1 MKHVNGPCRALDKW
15 WSVLACLSCLS
26 FLCASRLSAS
36 DMPSVDFGGF
46 FFGDLYHVPSH
57 HTVVGDGASGLVL
70 RRLLVSADAKF
81 SDQWS
86 GKAKLEAYHEGAF
99 ENYEMTHRVLDLGL
113 TKKLGAHQ
121 LSGGLIP
128 TITYDVMEAFW
139 GKRYLVR
146 TAPDIQGIAARDVGL
161 KAMGPLPVADGLSYR
176 IMHGFKETWEADKNP
191 FNKTMGAVTWRG
203 PTGFLIDAYMDY
215 ESRPGPYDR
224 STWQF
229 LVGKKTAQYT
239 LGFEYTNQDRGED
252 PDLELATVMAVVKLS
267 GAWSA
272 MGQLHRLFKP
282 SVKGNDIAYIP
293 FDPTAKATNL
303 VAGLEYRFND
313 HFVLSPNIVWTH
325 YSVNE
330 SGVRPDDD
338 VHVRLT
344 FYVNF
349 E

>member
-1 MKHVNGPCRALDKW
+1 
-15 WSVLACLSCLS
+15 
-26 FLCASRLSAS
+26 
-36 DMPSVDFGGF
+36 
-46 FFGDLYHVPSH
+46 
-57 HTVVGDGASGLVL
+57 
-70 RRLLVSADAKF
+70 
-81 SDQWS
+81 
-86 GKAKLEAYHEGAF
+86 
-99 ENYEMTHRVLDLGL
+99 
-113 TKKLGAHQ
+113 
-121 LSGGLIP
+121 
-128 TITYDVMEAFW
+128 MEAFW

-161 KAMGPLPVADGLSYR
+161 KAMGPLPFADGMSYR

-229 LVGKKTAQYT
+229 LAGKKTKQYT

-293 FDPTAKATNL
+293 FDPTAKATNV